1 MEVLME
7 DLEWELDSVV
17 HMEVLM
23 EDLEWELD
31 MVLMD
36 MDQVIMVLIMI

>member
-1 MEVLME
+1 
-7 DLEWELDSVV
+7 
-17 HMEVLM
+17 MEVLM

-36 MDQVIMVLIMI
+36 MDQGIMVLIMI

>member
-1 MEVLME
+1 
-7 DLEWELDSVV
+7 
-17 HMEVLM
+17 MEVLM

>member
-1 MEVLME
+1 MELLME
-7 DLEWELDSVV
+7 DLEWELDSV
-17 HMEVLM
+17 VLM

>member
-1 MEVLME
+1 MEVLKE